1 MASNF
6 NTDKTITGD
15 FREFRGETNVM
26 VRLMADDVE
35 KLDGAL
41 SETKSELTKIKL
53 ELQHLKGK
61 IAVLAALIGGGGG
74 IAASVVNKLF

>member
-1 MASNF
+1 MSEYP
-6 NTDKTITGD
+6 TITGD

-26 VRLMADDVE
+26 VKLMADDLE
-35 KLDGAL
+35 KLDREL
-41 SETKSELTKIKL
+41 SKTRREVSEVRL

-74 IAASVVNKLF
+74 VAASLVNKLF